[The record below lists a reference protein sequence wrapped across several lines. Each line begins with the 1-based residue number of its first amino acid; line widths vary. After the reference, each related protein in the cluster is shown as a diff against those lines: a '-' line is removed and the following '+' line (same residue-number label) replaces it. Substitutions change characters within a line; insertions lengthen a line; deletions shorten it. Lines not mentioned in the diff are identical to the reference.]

1 MSQRNVEL
9 VIGRL
14 VTDEAFRRHFGQDP
28 AAELRRLQEAGVD
41 LNPCE
46 FRVLAAL
53 DVRVVARFAH
63 DIDPRIQKVDL
74 QGGDA

>member
-14 VTDEAFRRHFGQDP
+14 VTDEAFRRRFGDDP
-28 AAELRRLQEAGVD
+28 AGELRRLGEAGFE

-46 FRVLAAL
+46 LRVLSTL
-53 DVRVVARFAH
+53 DVRVVARFAR

-74 QGGDA
+74 HGGEA